1 MFGLENLGLE
11 SWQTAFL
18 LICVV
23 AVCTFE
29 FVNGFHDT
37 ANAVATVI
45 YTKSL
50 KPQVAVI
57 WSGIMN
63 FAGMITSKYFFGL
76 GVAMGII
83 KLLPLTEMMDIPT
96 AESIMLVLS
105 ILLGAII
112 WNVGTWYFGIPCSS
126 SHTLVGSLLGAGL
139 GFQMMHGGDGVNW
152 DKAYDIGMSLLL
164 SPAFGF
170 TMAIFL
176 IFVFKRI
183 LKKKEWFREPHG
195 DNPPPFFIRIILIL
209 TCSLV
214 SFFHG
219 SNDGQKGL
227 GLLMVILL
235 TFLPMN
241 YALVSNYGDAKTME
255 HFTHLEDVLKEH
267 KAGSPLE
274 KEFEKSIETIDE
286 IRLLSDSIQTATKK
300 QKFVIRKKIQ
310 SLTKSLDLITK
321 DPELMPNAEARAEIK
336 SELKSIKKNIE
347 FSEDWALLIIAL
359 SIGLGTMIGWRRI
372 VVTIGE
378 KIGKSHLTYAQGAS
392 AELIASITIGLSTW
406 LGLPVSTTHVLSSG
420 VAGSMVATGGIKNL
434 QKGTVVNIG
443 LAWLLTLPITI
454 LLSMGLFLLLRI
466 FV

>member
-1 MFGLENLGLE
+1 MFGLETLGLE

-18 LICVV
+18 LICIL

-139 GFQMMHGGDGVNW
+139 GFQLIHGGDGVNW

-176 IFVFKRI
+176 IFILKKV
-183 LKKKEWFREPHG
+183 LKKKEWFKEPTG
-195 DNPPPFFIRIILIL
+195 DNPPPLVIRGLLIV

-235 TFLPMN
+235 TFLPLN
-241 YALVSNYGDAKTME
+241 YALQKDFGSEKTMQ
-255 HFTHLEDVLKEH
+255 HFSHLEEILAKNKV
-267 KAGSPLE
+267 GSPLE
-274 KEFEKSIETIDE
+274 KEFEKSISTIHE
-286 IRLLSDSIQTATKK
+286 IQTLTLSIDTASKK

-321 DPELMPNAEARAEIK
+321 DPELLPNAAARKEIK
-336 SELKSIKKNIE
+336 GELKSIKKNIE
-347 FSEDWALLIIAL
+347 FSEDWALMIIAL
-359 SIGLGTMIGWRRI
+359 SIGLGTMIGWKRI

-420 VAGSMVATGGIKNL
+420 VAGTMVATGGVKNL
-434 QKGTVVNIG
+434 QKGTIVNIG
-443 LAWLLTLPITI
+443 IAWLLTLPVTI